1 MKLTPN
7 RALIIAAFP
16 AFFPLWASAQQDPG
30 TTAAGIVSTV
40 LCSYIGLPITG
51 LGLTIGGVATTVGMV
66 ARGAVER
73 QNPSPPPGGEKPP
86 AAQPPPIVTQAV
98 THWIR
103 ENALQLRADLAR
115 GHGPMIDDLA
125 AAVEVPLAHRPLF
138 GHKLRARRGELLEMS
153 DPVSLTPERA
163 TRFLRR
169 IGEIMEG
176 DEVLLADLDAWR
188 ARLGGNDTVPRS

>member
-1 MKLTPN
+1 MKLTPK

-40 LCSYIGLPITG
+40 LCSYIGIPITAI
-51 LGLTIGGVATTVGMV
+51 GLTIGGVATTVGLV
-66 ARGAVER
+66 AKAAVQQ
-73 QNPSPPPGGEKPP
+73 QNPPPAGGEKPP

-103 ENALQLRADLAR
+103 ENALQLRQDLSR

-125 AAVEVPLAHRPLF
+125 ASVEVPLAHRPLF
-138 GHKLRARRGELLEMS
+138 GHKLRARRAELLEMS

-176 DEVLLADLDAWR
+176 DAVLLADLDAWR
-188 ARLGGNDTVPRS
+188 ARAGGNDAGPRS